1 MKQALFV
8 FGFITIATTAGA
20 QVSVGYPPQ
29 KSPYRDLEYHS
40 ELTAFGG
47 YFSPASEPAGVAPRG
62 GPMGG
67 IRYEVNVG
75 GPVQLVA
82 RFARASSE
90 RNVIDPT
97 LPAASRAL
105 GSVSWPVY
113 LADVGFSLN
122 LTGQRSWHGIV
133 PVTYWAQA
141 WLATPGRRSRR
152 IRTDSAPHLPFPMP
166 LVCDSCRAGA
176 FRFVPTRGRTCTR
189 SSTPPVTTSRLLT
202 TLSTHAERWPT
213 AGAPLAVRGA
223 GRGHRNP
230 TPGGETPRSPP
241 RAARAKGRAES
252 PASGRLT
259 GD

>member
-8 FGFITIATTAGA
+8 FGFVTIATTAGG

-29 KSPYRDLEYHS
+29 NSPYRDLEYHS

-97 LPAASRAL
+97 KPEATRSL
-105 GSVSWPVY
+105 GSVPWPVY

-122 LTGQRSWHGIV
+122 LTGQRSWHGVV
-133 PVTYWAQA
+133 PVTF
-141 WLATPGRRSRR
+141 LG
-152 IRTDSAPHLPFPMP
+152 
-166 LVCDSCRAGA
+166 AGVA
-176 FRFVPTRGRTCTR
+176 SDGGKKIEADPYRLGTTFAISYAAGLRFVPGGRFQIRADAGTYMYQIKYPAGYYIKPTEGTQVLPDSQAKSFWKR
-189 SSTPPVTTSRLLT
+189 NQAYTLGISYLLF
-202 TLSTHAERWPT
+202 R
-213 AGAPLAVRGA
+213 
-223 GRGHRNP
+223 
-230 TPGGETPRSPP
+230 
-241 RAARAKGRAES
+241 
-252 PASGRLT
+252 
-259 GD
+259 